1 MTAFADIQEAMQFV
15 EQKGIRLVDLKFS
28 DLWGQWRHVTISAR
42 EFGERLMQDGVGFD
56 GSSVG
61 FKSVEAGDMV
71 LVPDLATGWVD
82 AFCEVPTLSF
92 ICRIVDATTRE
103 PFRWDPRSIAAKAEE
118 YLKGTGL
125 ADESRWGPELEF
137 YVFDRVSIYNEP
149 HRTGFE
155 VDAEEAHWR
164 MGRDGM
170 GLELPKHGG
179 YHAAPPRD
187 ALNDLRSEVCMLLED
202 AGVPVKYHHHE
213 VGGAGQCEI
222 EVPMDGLV
230 RSGDVVMMVKYFVR
244 NVARR
249 RGKTVTFMPKPLVGE
264 AGNGMHFHQHLF
276 KNGQPL
282 FYDENGYAGLSRFA
296 LAYIGGLLSHGAAL
310 SGLVN
315 PSSNSYR
322 RLTPGYEAPVS
333 LFFSLGNR
341 SAAIRVPEYATTP
354 DTKRIEY
361 RPPDATCNVYLALA
375 AQLMAGI
382 SGVKRNLDPTA
393 EGFGPYDD
401 NFFSLSDEEK
411 RGIRALPASLE
422 EALDALDAG
431 HDFLVEGNV
440 FPKDL
445 LAFWTLHK
453 RETDVREIQ
462 KRPHPYEMVLYYNT

>member
-15 EQKGIRLVDLKFS
+15 QHNGIRLVDLKFA

-42 EFGERLMQDGVGFD
+42 EFNERLMQDGVGFD

-61 FKSVEAGDMV
+61 FKRVEAGDMV

-82 AFCEVPTLSF
+82 PFCETPTLSF

-103 PFRWDPRSIAAKAEE
+103 DFRWDPRSIAAKAEA
-118 YLKGTGL
+118 YLKQTGI

-137 YVFDRVSIYNEP
+137 YVFDRVAIHNEP
-149 HRTGFE
+149 HRSGFE
-155 VDAEEAHWR
+155 IDAEEAHWR
-164 MGRDGM
+164 TGEA
-170 GLELPKHGG
+170 GLGLGLPKHGG
-179 YHAAPPRD
+179 YHVAPPQD
-187 ALNDLRSEVCMLLED
+187 ALNDLRSEVSVLLEE

-213 VGGAGQCEI
+213 VGGAGQCEV

-276 KNGQPL
+276 KGGRPL
-282 FYDENGYAGLSRFA
+282 FYDERGYAGLSRLA
-296 LAYIGGLLSHGAAL
+296 LSYVAGLLSHGAAL

-354 DTKRIEY
+354 ETKRIEY

-382 SGVKRNLDPTA
+382 RGIRRNLDPSA
-393 EGFGPYDD
+393 EGFGPYED
-401 NFFSLSDEEK
+401 NFFALTGEEK
-411 RGIRALPASLE
+411 ARIRALPASLE
-422 EALDALDAG
+422 EALDALDAE
-431 HDFLVEGNV
+431 HDFLLEGDV
-440 FPKDL
+440 FPEDL
-445 LAFWTLHK
+445 IAFWTRHK